1 MLNELWVEEGEA
13 RKLVLVQ
20 VHHEDFIGR
29 CQIRLFRSEL
39 PVKVAY
45 IFAMTLEWA
54 NCDIK
59 NKGQKSMKGRKLNL
73 SRKIGLSAQLFD
85 FSVQWTSH

>member
-45 IFAMTLEWA
+45 IFAMTLE
-54 NCDIK
+54 
-59 NKGQKSMKGRKLNL
+59 
-73 SRKIGLSAQLFD
+73 
-85 FSVQWTSH
+85 